1 MCKHYVIRDSNLPR
15 KLFTAVHMYI
25 QRKLRLPDGQVRKLA
40 RAAGKGEG
48 LKLRLSAV
56 QLAAGTA
63 GAGGIPVSLTAMQDK
78 RVSAASSGKGVNLE
92 FSPTQIASMKRE
104 GGFLGALLPL
114 LARIAPALLKP
125 LGIGALTGAAG
136 FGAQGLL
143 RKMTGHGLRLGPPP
157 STGRGLKKKPAEQS
171 QH

>member
-1 MCKHYVIRDSNLPR
+1 
-15 KLFTAVHMYI
+15 MYI
-25 QRKLRLPDGQVRKLA
+25 KRKLRLSDGQVQKLA
-40 RAAGKGEG
+40 RAVGKGEG
-48 LKLRLSAV
+48 LTLRLSAV
-56 QLAAGTA
+56 QLAS

-78 RVSAASSGKGVNLE
+78 SRVSAVSAGKGVSLE
-92 FSPTQIASMKRE
+92 FSPSHIASMKCE

-143 RKMTGHGLRLGPPP
+143 RKVTGQGLRLGP
-157 STGRGLKKKPAEQS
+157 SGRGLKKPR
-171 QH
+171 

>member
-1 MCKHYVIRDSNLPR
+1 
-15 KLFTAVHMYI
+15 MYI
-25 QRKLRLPDGQVRKLA
+25 QRKLRLSDGQVRNLA

-48 LKLRLSAV
+48 LKLHLSAA
-56 QLAAGTA
+56 QLTA
-63 GAGGIPVSLTAMQDK
+63 GAGGIPVSLTATQDK
-78 RVSAASSGKGVNLE
+78 RVSAAGSGKGVNLE

-114 LARIAPALLKP
+114 LARIAPEP

-143 RKMTGHGLRLGPPP
+143 RKVTGQGLRLGP
-157 STGRGLKKKPAEQS
+157 SSGRGLKKTR
-171 QH
+171 

>member
-1 MCKHYVIRDSNLPR
+1 MCKHCVIRDSNLPR
-15 KLFTAVHMYI
+15 KLIMYI
-25 QRKLRLPDGQVRKLA
+25 QRKLRLSDGQVRNLA

-48 LKLRLSAV
+48 FKLHLSAA
-56 QLAAGTA
+56 QLTA
-63 GAGGIPVSLTAMQDK
+63 GAGGIPVYLTATQDK
-78 RVSAASSGKGVNLE
+78 RVSAAGSGKGVNLE

-143 RKMTGHGLRLGPPP
+143 RKVTGQGLRLGP
-157 STGRGLKKKPAEQS
+157 SGRGLKKNR
-171 QH
+171 

>member
-15 KLFTAVHMYI
+15 KLFIAVHMYI
-25 QRKLRLPDGQVRKLA
+25 QRKLRLSDGQVRKLA

-56 QLAAGTA
+56 QLAAGV
-63 GAGGIPVSLTAMQDK
+63 GGIPVSLTAMQDK

-136 FGAQGLL
+136 FGSQGLL
-143 RKMTGHGLRLGPPP
+143 RKITGHGLRLGPPP
-157 STGRGLKKKPAEQS
+157 SSGRGLKKNR
-171 QH
+171 

>member
-1 MCKHYVIRDSNLPR
+1 MCKHHVIRDSNLPR
-15 KLFTAVHMYI
+15 KSIMYV
-25 QRKLRLPDGQVRKLA
+25 QRKLRLSDGQVRNLA

-48 LKLRLSAV
+48 LKLHLSAA
-56 QLAAGTA
+56 QLTA
-63 GAGGIPVSLTAMQDK
+63 GAGGIPVSLTAKQDK
-78 RVSAASSGKGVNLE
+78 SRVSAVSAGKGVNLE

-143 RKMTGHGLRLGPPP
+143 RKVTGQGLRLGP
-157 STGRGLKKKPAEQS
+157 SSGRGLKKNR
-171 QH
+171 

>member
-1 MCKHYVIRDSNLPR
+1 
-15 KLFTAVHMYI
+15 MYI
-25 QRKLRLPDGQVRKLA
+25 KRKLRLSDGQVQKLA
-40 RAAGKGEG
+40 RAVGKGEG
-48 LKLRLSAV
+48 LTLRLSAV
-56 QLAAGTA
+56 QLAS

-78 RVSAASSGKGVNLE
+78 SRVSAVSAGKGVNLE

-143 RKMTGHGLRLGPPP
+143 RKMTGQGLRLGP
-157 STGRGLKKKPAEQS
+157 SGRGLKKNR
-171 QH
+171 

>member
-1 MCKHYVIRDSNLPR
+1 
-15 KLFTAVHMYI
+15 MYI
-25 QRKLRLPDGQVRKLA
+25 QRNLRLSDSQVRKLA

-48 LKLRLSAV
+48 LKLRLSAA
-56 QLAAGTA
+56 QLAART
-63 GAGGIPVSLTAMQDK
+63 GGIPVSLTAMQAK
-78 RVSAASSGKGVNLE
+78 RVSAASSGKGVDLE

-136 FGAQGLL
+136 FGAQGVL
-143 RKMTGHGLRLGPPP
+143 RKMTGQGLRLTPP
-157 STGRGLKKKPAEQS
+157 SGRGLKKNR
-171 QH
+171 

>member
-15 KLFTAVHMYI
+15 KSTMYI
-25 QRKLRLPDGQVRKLA
+25 QRKLRLSDGQVRKLA

-48 LKLRLSAV
+48 LKLRLSAA
-56 QLAAGTA
+56 QLAP
-63 GAGGIPVSLTAMQDK
+63 GAGGIPVSLTTMQDK
-78 RVSAASSGKGVNLE
+78 SVSAANSGKGVNLV
-92 FSPTQIASMKRE
+92 FSPAQIASMKRE

-143 RKMTGHGLRLGPPP
+143 RKMTGQGLRLGP
-157 STGRGLKKKPAEQS
+157 SSGRGLKKNR
-171 QH
+171 

>member
-1 MCKHYVIRDSNLPR
+1 
-15 KLFTAVHMYI
+15 MYI
-25 QRKLRLPDGQVRKLA
+25 QRKLRLSDGQVRNLA

-78 RVSAASSGKGVNLE
+78 SRVSAANSGKGVNLE
-92 FSPTQIASMKRE
+92 FSPAQIASMKRE

-143 RKMTGHGLRLGPPP
+143 RKITGQGLRLGPSP
-157 STGRGLKKKPAEQS
+157 SSGRGLKKNR
-171 QH
+171 

>member
-1 MCKHYVIRDSNLPR
+1 MCKHHVIRDSNLPR
-15 KLFTAVHMYI
+15 KSIMYI
-25 QRKLRLPDGQVRKLA
+25 QRKLRLSDGQVRNLA

-48 LKLRLSAV
+48 LKLHLSAA
-56 QLAAGTA
+56 QLTA
-63 GAGGIPVSLTAMQDK
+63 GAGGIPVSLTATQDK
-78 RVSAASSGKGVNLE
+78 RVSAAGSGKGVNLE

-143 RKMTGHGLRLGPPP
+143 RKVTGQGLRLGP
-157 STGRGLKKKPAEQS
+157 SSGRGLKKNR
-171 QH
+171 

>member
-1 MCKHYVIRDSNLPR
+1 
-15 KLFTAVHMYI
+15 MYI
-25 QRKLRLPDGQVRKLA
+25 QRKLRLSDGQVRNLA
-40 RAAGKGEG
+40 RAAGKCEG

-63 GAGGIPVSLTAMQDK
+63 GAGGIPDSLTAMQDK
-78 RVSAASSGKGVNLE
+78 SRVSAANSGKGVNLE
-92 FSPTQIASMKRE
+92 FSPAQIASMKRE

-143 RKMTGHGLRLGPPP
+143 RKITGQGLRLGPPP
-157 STGRGLKKKPAEQS
+157 
-171 QH
+171 

>member
-1 MCKHYVIRDSNLPR
+1 
-15 KLFTAVHMYI
+15 MYI
-25 QRKLRLPDGQVRKLA
+25 QRKLRLSDGQVRNLA

-48 LKLRLSAV
+48 LKLHLSAA
-56 QLAAGTA
+56 QLTA
-63 GAGGIPVSLTAMQDK
+63 GAGGIPVSLTATQDK
-78 RVSAASSGKGVNLE
+78 SRVSAVNAGKGVNLE

-143 RKMTGHGLRLGPPP
+143 RKVTGQGLRLGP
-157 STGRGLKKKPAEQS
+157 SSGRGLKKTR
-171 QH
+171 

>member
-15 KLFTAVHMYI
+15 KSTMYI
-25 QRKLRLPDGQVRKLA
+25 QRKLRLSDGQVRKLA
-40 RAAGKGEG
+40 RSAGKGEG

-56 QLAAGTA
+56 QLAS
-63 GAGGIPVSLTAMQDK
+63 GAGGIPVSLTTMQDK
-78 RVSAASSGKGVNLE
+78 RVSAASSGTGVNLE
-92 FSPTQIASMKRE
+92 FSPAQIASMKRE

-125 LGIGALTGAAG
+125 LGIGALTGEAG

-143 RKMTGHGLRLGPPP
+143 RKMTGQGLRLAAQAPP
-157 STGRGLKKKPAEQS
+157 SSGRGLIKPAE
-171 QH
+171 

>member
-1 MCKHYVIRDSNLPR
+1 M
-15 KLFTAVHMYI
+15 MYI
-25 QRKLRLPDGQVRKLA
+25 QRKLRLSDGQVRKLA
-40 RAAGKGEG
+40 RAAGKCEGLTGKCEG

-56 QLAAGTA
+56 QLAS
-63 GAGGIPVSLTAMQDK
+63 GAGGIPVSLTTMQDK
-78 RVSAASSGKGVNLE
+78 RVSAANSGKGVNLE
-92 FSPTQIASMKRE
+92 FSPAQIASMKRE

-143 RKMTGHGLRLGPPP
+143 RKMTGQGLRLGP
-157 STGRGLKKKPAEQS
+157 SSGRGFKKNR
-171 QH
+171 